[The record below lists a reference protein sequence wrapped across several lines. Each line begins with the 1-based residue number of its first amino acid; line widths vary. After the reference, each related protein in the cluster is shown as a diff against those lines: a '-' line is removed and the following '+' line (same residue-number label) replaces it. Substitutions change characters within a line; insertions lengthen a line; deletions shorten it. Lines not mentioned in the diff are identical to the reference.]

1 MKHVG
6 AIRKQIG
13 IPTVFNV
20 LGPLTNPARPEFQ
33 LLGVGK
39 KVGLLSFLVV
49 LVPSSRAPS
58 PNVDGAQVVPTEPFS
73 PASLTPSAK
82 PLVSF
87 DLSPWSSPSF
97 TTFTVS

>member
-39 KVGLLSFLVV
+39 KVGLLSLFVC
-49 LVPSSRAPS
+49 
-58 PNVDGAQVVPTEPFS
+58 FS
-73 PASLTPSAK
+73 PTL
-82 PLVSF
+82 
-87 DLSPWSSPSF
+87 
-97 TTFTVS
+97 